1 MEHPLLATD
10 VAILPPPDVSAR
22 AVELSVA
29 LPQQEDTL
37 RLGPD
42 QLPHVTLVQQF
53 VREDEL
59 PLACARI
66 EEVLRGRAPFEVRV
80 TGVERAGG
88 TIWMAVER
96 TPELIAL
103 HEALMEA
110 LRGVERPGGTAAAF
124 YEGNARV
131 ADIVWVASYRLKSSF
146 GAFTPHITL
155 GHGDEPPRL
164 DPFTFQAGTIAL
176 CHLGRFCTCRRVLRQ
191 WTLHAPPA

>member
-10 VAILPPPDVSAR
+10 VAILPPPDVGAR
-22 AVELSVA
+22 AVELSA
-29 LPQQEDTL
+29 GLPQQDDGL

-53 VREDEL
+53 IREDEL

-66 EEVLRGRAPFEVRV
+66 EEVLRGRPAFEVRV
-80 TGVERAGG
+80 TGVERVGG
-88 TIWMAVER
+88 TIWMAIER
-96 TPELIAL
+96 TPELTAL

-110 LRGVERPGGTAAAF
+110 LRGVERPGGTTAAF
-124 YEGNARV
+124 YDGNARM
-131 ADIVWVASYRLKSSF
+131 ADIWWVASYRLKSSF

-155 GHGDEPPRL
+155 GHGSEPPRL
-164 DPFTFQAGTIAL
+164 DPFTFHAGTIAL

-191 WTLHAPPA
+191 WSLHARSA